1 MAPVYIVGLLLG
13 QYGTSLY
20 SRTYWKNMVPIYTV
34 GLLLGQHG
42 TSLYSGTVIGTTW
55 CQFM

>member
-1 MAPVYIVGLLLG
+1 MVPVYI
-13 QYGTSLY
+13 
-20 SRTYWKNMVPIYTV
+20 V

-55 CQFM
+55 YQFIQWDLLG